1 MEKKLIFNNICS
13 EELGIIVVE
22 GPPEVLAQEEYEEI
36 IIEGRNGTLIE
47 NKGTFPNIEKSF
59 ILTTIDLDQDIDLMI
74 EKIKMWLF
82 NIKDNKI
89 LYAIP
94 NRYNIVKKVIIEED
108 IKTTFEEYGD
118 FKIKF
123 LCEPFYYDL
132 LEKNITITEK
142 GTKFYNK
149 GDFNSNPKIVI
160 YGTGDLQLTINDTTV
175 QINNVDERVL
185 LDSKLFLCLDK
196 DNNNKSIDM
205 IGNFPTLDI
214 GENTIT
220 WVGNIT
226 KLDISPRIIY
236 R

>member
-47 NKGTFPNIEKSF
+47 NKGTFPNVEKSF

-82 NIKDNKI
+82 NIKDNKL

-94 NRYNIVKKVIIEED
+94 NRYNIVKKVVIEED

>member
-47 NKGTFPNIEKSF
+47 NKGTFPNVEKSF
-59 ILTTIDLDQDIDLMI
+59 ILTTIDLDQDIDLII
-74 EKIKMWLF
+74 EKIKIWLF
-82 NIKDNKI
+82 NIKDNKL

-94 NRYNIVKKVIIEED
+94 NRYNIVKKVVIEED

>member
-13 EELGIIVVE
+13 EALGIIVVE
-22 GPPEVLAQEEYEEI
+22 GPPEVLAHEEYEEI
-36 IIEGRNGTLIE
+36 SIEGRNGTLIE

-59 ILTTIDLDQDIDLMI
+59 ILTTIDLDQDIDLII
-74 EKIKMWLF
+74 EKIKIWLF
-82 NIKDNKI
+82 NIKDNKL

-94 NRYNIVKKVIIEED
+94 NRYNIVKKVVIEED

-175 QINNVDERVL
+175 QINNVVERVL

-214 GENTIT
+214 GGNTIT

>member
-59 ILTTIDLDQDIDLMI
+59 ILTTIDLDQDIDLII
-74 EKIKMWLF
+74 EKIKIWLF
-82 NIKDNKI
+82 NIKDNKL

-94 NRYNIVKKVIIEED
+94 NRYNIVKKVLIEED

-123 LCEPFYYDL
+123 LCEPFYYNL
-132 LEKNITITEK
+132 LEKDITITEK

>member
-22 GPPEVLAQEEYEEI
+22 GPPEVLTQEEYEEI

-47 NKGTFPNIEKSF
+47 NKGTFPNVEKSF

-82 NIKDNKI
+82 NIKDNKL

-94 NRYNIVKKVIIEED
+94 NRYNIVKKVVIEED

>member
-82 NIKDNKI
+82 NIKDNKL

-94 NRYNIVKKVIIEED
+94 NRYNIVKKVVIEED

>member
-47 NKGTFPNIEKSF
+47 NKGTFPNVEKSF

-220 WVGNIT
+220 WIGDIT
-226 KLDISPRIIY
+226 KLDINPRIIY

>member
-1 MEKKLIFNNICS
+1 
-13 EELGIIVVE
+13 
-22 GPPEVLAQEEYEEI
+22 
-36 IIEGRNGTLIE
+36 
-47 NKGTFPNIEKSF
+47 EKSF
-59 ILTTIDLDQDIDLMI
+59 ILTTIDLDQDIDLII
-74 EKIKMWLF
+74 EKIKIWLF
-82 NIKDNKI
+82 NIKDNKL

-94 NRYNIVKKVIIEED
+94 NRYNIVKKVVIEED

-123 LCEPFYYDL
+123 LCEPFYYNL
-132 LEKNITITEK
+132 LEKDITITEK

>member
-47 NKGTFPNIEKSF
+47 NKGTFPNVEKSF
-59 ILTTIDLDQDIDLMI
+59 ILTTIDLDQDIDLMV
-74 EKIKMWLF
+74 EKIKTWLF
-82 NIKDNKI
+82 NIKDNKL

-94 NRYNIVKKVIIEED
+94 NRYNIVKKVVIEED

>member
-47 NKGTFPNIEKSF
+47 NKGTFPNVEKSF

-82 NIKDNKI
+82 NIKDNKL

>member
-47 NKGTFPNIEKSF
+47 NKGTFPNVEKSF

-94 NRYNIVKKVIIEED
+94 NRYNIVKKVVIEED

-123 LCEPFYYDL
+123 LCEPFYYNL
-132 LEKNITITEK
+132 LEKDITITEK

>member
-22 GPPEVLAQEEYEEI
+22 GPPEVLEQEEYEEI
-36 IIEGRNGTLIE
+36 SIEGRNGTLIE

-59 ILTTIDLDQDIDLMI
+59 ILTTIDIDQDINLMI
-74 EKIKMWLF
+74 EKVKKWLF
-82 NIKDNKI
+82 DIKDNKL
-89 LYAIP
+89 LYSIE
-94 NRYNIVKKVIIEED
+94 NKYNIVKKVIIEED
-108 IKTTFEEYGD
+108 IKTTFEEFGD
-118 FKIKF
+118 FKVKF
-123 LCEPFYYDL
+123 ICEPFYYNL
-132 LEKNITITEK
+132 LEKNIIVTQKQTTI
-142 GTKFYNK
+142 YNS
-149 GDFNSNPKIVI
+149 GDFTSAPKIII
-160 YGTGDLQLTINDTTV
+160 YGTGDLQITINDTTV

-205 IGNFPTLDI
+205 IGNFPLLDK

-220 WVGNIT
+220 WIGSIT
-226 KLDISPRIIY
+226 KLDIEPRTIY

>member
-36 IIEGRNGTLIE
+36 SIEGRNGTLIE
-47 NKGTFPNIEKSF
+47 NKGTFPNVEKSF

-74 EKIKMWLF
+74 EKIKIWLF
-82 NIKDNKI
+82 NIKDNKL

-94 NRYNIVKKVIIEED
+94 NRYNIVKKVVIEED

>member
-36 IIEGRNGTLIE
+36 SIEGRNGTLIE

-59 ILTTIDLDQDIDLMI
+59 ILTTIDIDQDINLMI
-74 EKIKMWLF
+74 EKVKKWLF
-82 NIKDNKI
+82 DIKDNKL
-89 LYAIP
+89 LYSIE
-94 NRYNIVKKVIIEED
+94 NKYNIVKKVIIEED
-108 IKTTFEEYGD
+108 IKTTFEEFGD
-118 FKIKF
+118 FKVKF
-123 LCEPFYYDL
+123 ICEPFYYNL
-132 LEKNITITEK
+132 LEKNIIVTQKQTTI
-142 GTKFYNK
+142 YNS
-149 GDFNSNPKIVI
+149 GDFTSAPKIII
-160 YGTGDLQLTINDTTV
+160 YGTGDLQITINDTTV

-205 IGNFPTLDI
+205 IGNFPLLDK

-220 WVGNIT
+220 WIGSIT
-226 KLDISPRIIY
+226 KLDIEPRTIY

>member
-1 MEKKLIFNNICS
+1 MKKKLIFNNICS

-59 ILTTIDLDQDIDLMI
+59 ILTTIDLDQDIDLII
-74 EKIKMWLF
+74 EKIKIWLF
-82 NIKDNKI
+82 NIKDNKL

-94 NRYNIVKKVIIEED
+94 NRYNIVKKVVIEED

-123 LCEPFYYDL
+123 LCEPFYYNL
-132 LEKNITITEK
+132 LEKDITITEK

>member
-47 NKGTFPNIEKSF
+47 NKGTFPNVEKSF

>member
-36 IIEGRNGTLIE
+36 SIEGRNGTLIE

-59 ILTTIDLDQDIDLMI
+59 ILTTIDLDQDIDLII
-74 EKIKMWLF
+74 EKIKIWLF
-82 NIKDNKI
+82 NIKDNKL

-94 NRYNIVKKVIIEED
+94 NRYNIVKKVVIEED

>member
-1 MEKKLIFNNICS
+1 M
-13 EELGIIVVE
+13 
-22 GPPEVLAQEEYEEI
+22 LAQEEYEEI

-47 NKGTFPNIEKSF
+47 NKGTFPNVEKSF
-59 ILTTIDLDQDIDLMI
+59 ILTTIDLDQDIDLII
-74 EKIKMWLF
+74 EKIKIWLF
-82 NIKDNKI
+82 NIKDNKL

-94 NRYNIVKKVIIEED
+94 NRYNIVKKVVIEED

-123 LCEPFYYDL
+123 LCELASTENIMIIKRRMTMFKVL
-132 LEKNITITEK
+132 QKNITITEK

>member
-47 NKGTFPNIEKSF
+47 NKGTFPNVEKSF
-59 ILTTIDLDQDIDLMI
+59 ILTTIDLDQDIDLII
-74 EKIKMWLF
+74 EKIKIWLF
-82 NIKDNKI
+82 NIKDNKL

-94 NRYNIVKKVIIEED
+94 NRYNIVKKVLIEED

>member
-82 NIKDNKI
+82 NIKDNKL

-94 NRYNIVKKVIIEED
+94 NRYNIVKKVVIEED

-160 YGTGDLQLTINDTTV
+160 YGTGDLQLTINDTAV

>member
-47 NKGTFPNIEKSF
+47 NKGTFPNVEKSF

-74 EKIKMWLF
+74 EKIKIWLF
-82 NIKDNKI
+82 NIKDNKL

-94 NRYNIVKKVIIEED
+94 NRYNIVKKVVIEED

>member
-47 NKGTFPNIEKSF
+47 NKGTFPNVEKSF

-123 LCEPFYYDL
+123 LCEPFYYNL
-132 LEKNITITEK
+132 LEKDITITEK

>member
-47 NKGTFPNIEKSF
+47 NKGTFPNVEKSF

-94 NRYNIVKKVIIEED
+94 NRYNIVKKVIREED

>member
-13 EELGIIVVE
+13 EGLGILVVE

-36 IIEGRNGTLIE
+36 SIEGRNGTLIE

-82 NIKDNKI
+82 NIKDNKL

-94 NRYNIVKKVIIEED
+94 NRYNIVKKVVIEED

-132 LEKNITITEK
+132 LKKDITVTEK
-142 GTKFYNK
+142 ETKVYNN
-149 GDFNSNPKIVI
+149 GDFNSSPIIII
-160 YGTGDLQLTINDTTV
+160 YGTGDLQLTINNTTV

>member
-94 NRYNIVKKVIIEED
+94 NRYNIVKKVVIEED

-123 LCEPFYYDL
+123 LCEPFYYNL
-132 LEKNITITEK
+132 LEKDITITEK

>member
-47 NKGTFPNIEKSF
+47 NKGTFPNVEKSF

-74 EKIKMWLF
+74 EKIKIWLF
-82 NIKDNKI
+82 NIKDNKL

-94 NRYNIVKKVIIEED
+94 NRYNIVKKVVIEED

-123 LCEPFYYDL
+123 LCEPFYYNL
-132 LEKNITITEK
+132 LEKDITITEK

>member
-47 NKGTFPNIEKSF
+47 NKGTFPNVEKSF
-59 ILTTIDLDQDIDLMI
+59 ILTTIDLDHDIDLMI

-82 NIKDNKI
+82 NIKDNKL

-94 NRYNIVKKVIIEED
+94 NRYNIVKKVVIEED

>member
-47 NKGTFPNIEKSF
+47 NKGTFPNVEKSF

-74 EKIKMWLF
+74 EKIKIWLF
-82 NIKDNKI
+82 NIKDNKL

-94 NRYNIVKKVIIEED
+94 NRYNIVKKVVIEED

-123 LCEPFYYDL
+123 LCEPFYYNL
-132 LEKNITITEK
+132 LEKDITITEK

-175 QINNVDERVL
+175 QINNDDERVL

>member
-1 MEKKLIFNNICS
+1 M
-13 EELGIIVVE
+13 
-22 GPPEVLAQEEYEEI
+22 
-36 IIEGRNGTLIE
+36 
-47 NKGTFPNIEKSF
+47 
-59 ILTTIDLDQDIDLMI
+59 
-74 EKIKMWLF
+74 
-82 NIKDNKI
+82 
-89 LYAIP
+89 
-94 NRYNIVKKVIIEED
+94 
-108 IKTTFEEYGD
+108 
-118 FKIKF
+118 
-123 LCEPFYYDL
+123 
-132 LEKNITITEK
+132 EKNITITEK

-175 QINNVDERVL
+175 QINNVVERVL

>member
-59 ILTTIDLDQDIDLMI
+59 ILTTIDLDQDIDLII
-74 EKIKMWLF
+74 EKIKIWLF
-82 NIKDNKI
+82 NIKDNKL

-94 NRYNIVKKVIIEED
+94 NRYNIVKKVVIEED

-123 LCEPFYYDL
+123 LCEPFYYNL
-132 LEKNITITEK
+132 LEKDITITEK

>member
-36 IIEGRNGTLIE
+36 SIEGRNGTLIE
-47 NKGTFPNIEKSF
+47 NKGTFPNVEKSF
-59 ILTTIDLDQDIDLMI
+59 ILTTIDLDQDIDLII
-74 EKIKMWLF
+74 EKIKIWLF
-82 NIKDNKI
+82 NIKDNKL

-94 NRYNIVKKVIIEED
+94 NRYNIVKKVVIEED

-123 LCEPFYYDL
+123 LCEPFYYNL
-132 LEKNITITEK
+132 LEKDITITEK

>member
-1 MEKKLIFNNICS
+1 MKKKLIFNNICS

-59 ILTTIDLDQDIDLMI
+59 ILTTIDLDQDIDLMV
-74 EKIKMWLF
+74 EKIKTWLF
-82 NIKDNKI
+82 NIKDNKL

-94 NRYNIVKKVIIEED
+94 NRYNIVKKVIIDED

-118 FKIKF
+118 FTVKF
-123 LCEPFYYDL
+123 ICEPFYYDL
-132 LEKNITITEK
+132 LKKDITVTEK
-142 GTKFYNK
+142 ETKVYNN
-149 GDFNSNPKIVI
+149 GDFNSSPIIII
-160 YGTGDLQLTINDTTV
+160 YGTGDLQLTINNTTV

-196 DNNNKSIDM
+196 DNNSKSIDM
-205 IGNFPTLDI
+205 IGNFPTLDV

-220 WVGNIT
+220 WTGNIT
-226 KLDISPRIIY
+226 KLEISPRIIY